1 MSQRFESF
9 LYHLLTVDLGQLPNL
24 SEFHFLIY
32 QMETRISDL
41 LWLSNGYDRNDNITV
56 ARVTTIAMVVSTFNK
71 Y

>member
-1 MSQRFESF
+1 MSQRFESL
-9 LYHLLTVDLGQLPNL
+9 LYHLLTVDLGQLSNL

-41 LWLSNGYDRNDNITV
+41 LCLSNDYDRNDNVTV
-56 ARVTTIAMVVSTFNK
+56 ARVTTIALVVSTFNK

>member
-1 MSQRFESF
+1 MNQRFESL
-9 LYHLLTVDLGQLPNL
+9 LYHLLTVDLGQLSNL

-56 ARVTTIAMVVSTFNK
+56 ARVTTIAVVVSTFNK

>member
-9 LYHLLTVDLGQLPNL
+9 LYHLLTVDLGQLSNL